1 MANDPI
7 VVRFDVADALPEEIT
22 LGRPAWITA
31 RVFAPTAARA
41 GRASVLSCLHGGSY
55 DWRYFHIQVPGRTG
69 YSMAEHMAAL
79 GHVVISLDMLGV
91 GESSRPGAPRKTGRE
106 VVAAAN
112 SAAMRQA
119 YARLKVG
126 TLHPDIPPM
135 SDFVKVG
142 LGHSMGAMTVV
153 AEQAN
158 QGTYDLIAP
167 IGHTNLGVRLQV
179 GGQSIVPG
187 ARLDEDTPDY
197 KRLDRERVFRTFHW
211 DDTPDDVLAA
221 DASMSVEYLAAMS
234 FDVEHGS
241 LPLDAARVT
250 TPVFLCLGE
259 RDVSP
264 DPHREPA
271 TFPASPDVTFVLL
284 KGAAHCQN
292 FATTRKRLWNRL
304 DRWIASLADPLD

>member
-1 MANDPI
+1 MPQDPV
-7 VVRFDVADALPEEIT
+7 VVRFDVTGALPEEIT
-22 LGRPAWITA
+22 LGQPAWVTA
-31 RVFAPTAARA
+31 RVFAPTAPRA
-41 GRASVLSCLHGGSY
+41 GRPSVLSCLHGGSY

-69 YSMAEHMAAL
+69 YSMAEYMAAR

-91 GESSRPGAPRKTGRE
+91 GESSRPGAPRQTGRTA
-106 VVAAAN
+106 VAAAN

-119 YARLKVG
+119 YTKLRDG
-126 TLHPDIPPM
+126 TLHPDIAPM
-135 SDFVKVG
+135 ADFAKVG

-158 QGTYDLIAP
+158 HGTYDLLAP

-187 ARLDEDTPDY
+187 ARMDDDTPTY
-197 KRLDRERVFRTFHW
+197 KRLNRERVLKTFHW

-221 DASMSVEYLAAMS
+221 DAAMSVEFLAAMS
-234 FDVEHGS
+234 FDVEHGD
-241 LPLDAARVT
+241 LPGDAARVT

-264 DPHREPA
+264 DPYREPSA
-271 TFPASPDVTFVLL
+271 FSASPDVTLQVL

-292 FATTRKRLWNRL
+292 FATTRRTHWDRL
-304 DRWIASLADPLD
+304 DRWITSLANPLD